1 MDIRQLRYFISVANH
16 LNFTAAAKELH
27 IAQPYLGKQIAEL
40 EMQIGLKL
48 FVRNTRNV
56 ELTIGGAELLKE
68 AITIVLRA
76 EAAVNKARLVAQGSV
91 GSLKIGFLGPLEK
104 EVLPKLIKKFR
115 QSCPSCRLNFVKL
128 GWGPLNDALAGGSL
142 DIAFTMSYGLDRL
155 EGVSWRVSRYSYPL
169 ALVVPEEHPLAGK
182 DIVHISALADEDFV
196 VLSRSECPL
205 AYEHMRQTCIANSF
219 YPRIVGEAVLLEAL
233 LLMVETGIGISIQ
246 TKHTAAYANPGL
258 KYIDLDGCSFVNDY
272 VVAWRKTTTN
282 ALVPLFLE
290 TVAKE
295 HFVIE

>member
-16 LNFTAAAKELH
+16 LNFTAAARELH
-27 IAQPYLGKQIAEL
+27 MAQPYLSKQIAEL

-48 FVRNTRNV
+48 FVRNTRYV
-56 ELTIGGAELLKE
+56 ELTVAGTELLKE

-76 EAAVNKARLVAQGSV
+76 EAAVSKARLAAQGSV
-91 GSLKIGFLGPLEK
+91 GSLKIGFMGPLEK
-104 EVLPKLIKKFR
+104 EILPKLIKKFR
-115 QSCPSCRLNFVKL
+115 QSYPSCHMNFAKL
-128 GWGPLNDALAGGSL
+128 GWGPLNDALTGGTL
-142 DIAFTMSYGLDRL
+142 DIAFTMSYGLERL
-155 EGVSWRVSRYSYPL
+155 QGVCWRPSRYSYPL
-169 ALVVPEEHPLAGK
+169 SLIVPEEHPLAEK
-182 DIVHISALADEDFV
+182 DIIHISELADEDFV

-205 AYEHMRQTCIANSF
+205 AYEHMRQTCIANGF
-219 YPRIVGEAVLLEAL
+219 YPRIVGEASLLETL

-258 KYIDLDGCSFVNDY
+258 KYIALDGCAFINDY